1 MKLTFDLPKEYN
13 DMSRGEIAQLSMKI
27 KKLVDDLNFV
37 LSNLSEENMTK
48 ALRERLQQ
56 TSFDAKKALEIAE
69 DAMDAIEEIKEG
81 DGNVSAVDEVLSEDT
96 GI

>member
-1 MKLTFDLPKEYN
+1 MKLTFDLPPEYN
-13 DMSRGEIAQLSMKI
+13 DMSEGEIAQLSMKI

-56 TSFDAKKALEIAE
+56 TSFDAKKALEIAK

-81 DGNVSAVDEVLSEDT
+81 ESNVSAVDEVFGEDT
-96 GI
+96 

>member
-1 MKLTFDLPKEYN
+1 MKLTFDLPPEYN
-13 DMSRGEIAQLSMKI
+13 DMSKGEIAQLSMKI

-56 TSFDAKKALEIAE
+56 TSFDAKKALEIAK

-81 DGNVSAVDEVLSEDT
+81 ESNVSAVDEVFGEDT
-96 GI
+96 

>member
-48 ALRERLQQ
+48 ALREKLQQ
-56 TSFDAKKALEIAE
+56 TSSDAKKALEIAK

-81 DGNVSAVDEVLSEDT
+81 EANVSAVDEVFSEDT
-96 GI
+96 

>member
-56 TSFDAKKALEIAE
+56 TSSDAKKALEIAK

-96 GI
+96 

>member
-56 TSFDAKKALEIAE
+56 TSSDAKKALEIAE

>member
-56 TSFDAKKALEIAE
+56 TSLDAEKALEIAK

-81 DGNVSAVDEVLSEDT
+81 EANVSAVDEVFSEDT
-96 GI
+96 